1 MKRRRL
7 SSSDTIEVVEEQD
20 IKEEIKEEIEVE
32 AEDVEIEVREDVRE
46 VVEVGIEVV
55 RDEIEC
61 QADVIC
67 VQGPDTDDSIVVEG
81 DSDGDSREIR
91 AATAPVLPVSR
102 RMTRSSRSCI
112 TVAHPPTSPLS
123 SPPPD
128 DIVESP
134 LSFKELHRNRIE
146 GMTTVPPSS
155 SPLSSPPPVLFDPYD
170 ATSSDDHSAHST
182 SPSETDDSPPSTNP
196 FSASQSS
203 GRALPNMKGKDM
215 FDASIWSDPLR
226 TSIFYQFATSLRQ
239 KSKDAEPTVSHR
251 FIKHLRDRG
260 KLVRCYTQNI
270 DQIEE
275 KVGLSTCLHE
285 GPGSRGRFSRKST
298 ATINQLAMM
307 VEETTIGVDP
317 SIEKSQQSSDESS
330 QQTQPSSDGIRTPN
344 TGDTD
349 QSPSDTPKADQL
361 RRDLRPGV
369 ECVYLH
375 GSLQRLRCFLCG
387 RVCDWDDRETET
399 LSGQQPEC
407 PFCVCATIAR
417 EEKGKRALGVGKLR
431 PDIVLYGEE
440 HPNSHLISPIITHD
454 LALCPDILL
463 ILGTSLRVH
472 GLKFMVREFAKAVH
486 SKGGKVVFVN
496 FTKPPESSWGD
507 VIDYWIEWD
516 CDAWVADLQDKIP
529 RLWKAPEPPK
539 PKRKREEGASDD
551 GSNKRIRKYAK
562 NPSALRPT
570 KAVACVQVLRILDGL
585 HKTTGAPPRTPMKV
599 RATQPAPAPKAAITV
614 KNADDQRNTA
624 RMIPSDTTKI
634 KVEDVPTTGKKVRK
648 PRPRR
653 ARMSAPGVLQPS
665 QPEDATSTPNDGR
678 TLRSGSVQPPKIPR
692 LTGNGFELIKKKFV
706 PRPLMEPEPQQSPS
720 MPEPQPWTP
729 SVLNPQP
736 STPSI
741 LRPQPSQ
748 RSLPRPQS
756 SQRSHSQPQQSR
768 RSLPGPSMPEHH
780 LPEPVL
786 SIGAFI
792 KSNPRS
798 RKRKNVFGEASPS
811 ADGGDAGAGSKPP
824 VIWSAPVRG
833 WAYEVVPEP
842 PKLQLPDSQ
851 GYSPPHT
858 RSGHKRPTPI
868 EPSRIHQPLPEP
880 PSDRSPTATA
890 ATELHQPYG
899 SPLASYQ
906 HHHVLASDLQP
917 LRPMSNNPQRTLH
930 AEAYKLHDP
939 LLDCFP
945 RPTPPH
951 SPLSPPPPSQ
961 RLPEPPA
968 EQENS
973 RRITRSSV
981 APVEQLKR
989 IAPRLTVPEDAARR
1003 PRSPE
1008 DLMAA
1013 ETLAGMGRLRQP
1025 PPATRLRDWG
1035 DHWPLHGVQSG
1046 L

>member
-1 MKRRRL
+1 M
-7 SSSDTIEVVEEQD
+7 
-20 IKEEIKEEIEVE
+20 
-32 AEDVEIEVREDVRE
+32 
-46 VVEVGIEVV
+46 GIELV

-61 QADVIC
+61 QGDVIC
-67 VQGPDTDDSIVVEG
+67 VQDLNTEDSIVVEG
-81 DSDGDSREIR
+81 DGDSREIR

-102 RMTRSSRSCI
+102 RTTRSSRSCI

-134 LSFKELHRNRIE
+134 LSFKKLHRNRIE

-155 SPLSSPPPVLFDPYD
+155 SPLSSPPPGLFDPYD
-170 ATSSDDHSAHST
+170 ATSSDGQSAHST

-307 VEETTIGVDP
+307 VEETTIGVD
-317 SIEKSQQSSDESS
+317 SSMEKSQQSSDESS
-330 QQTQPSSDGIRTPN
+330 QQTQPSSDGTRTPN

-387 RVCDWDDRETET
+387 RVCDWDDRELET
-399 LSGQQPEC
+399 LNGQQPEC

-516 CDAWVADLQDKIP
+516 CDAWVADLQDKVP
-529 RLWKAPEPPK
+529 RLWQAPEPPK

-551 GSNKRIRKYAK
+551 SNKRVRKYAK

-599 RATQPAPAPKAAITV
+599 RATQPAPPPKAAITV
-614 KNADDQRNTA
+614 KSADNQTNTTTNL
-624 RMIPSDTTKI
+624 PSDTTTKI

-648 PRPRR
+648 PRPRQG
-653 ARMSAPGVLQPS
+653 RMSAPGVLGPSS
-665 QPEDATSTPNDGR
+665 QPEDATSTPNNGR

-692 LTGNGFELIKKKFV
+692 LTGNGFELIKRKFV
-706 PRPLMEPEPQQSPS
+706 PRPLMEPEPQPS
-720 MPEPQPWTP
+720 LSLPEPQPSMP
-729 SVLNPQP
+729 STVHPQP
-736 STPSI
+736 STPS
-741 LRPQPSQ
+741 LPRPQPPQ
-748 RSLPRPQS
+748 HSLPRPQP
-756 SQRSHSQPQQSR
+756 SHRALSQPQASR
-768 RSLPGPSMPEHH
+768 RSLPAPSLPRPH
-780 LPEPVL
+780 LPEPVS

-798 RKRKNVFGEASPS
+798 RKRKNVFGEGSPS
-811 ADGGDAGAGSKPP
+811 ADRGDAEAGVKSEAP

-880 PSDRSPTATA
+880 PSDRSPPTPQP
-890 ATELHQPYG
+890 HQPHG
-899 SPLASYQ
+899 SPLASGQ
-906 HHHVLASDLQP
+906 HPHLASHLRP

-930 AEAYKLHDP
+930 IEAYKLQDP
-939 LLDCFP
+939 LIDHFP

-951 SPLSPPPPSQ
+951 SPITPPPPSK
-961 RLPEPPA
+961 RLPAPPA

-981 APVEQLKR
+981 APVEHLKR
-989 IAPRLTVPEDAARR
+989 ILPRLSAAPTAEQPRRMASRLTVPEDAARR

-1013 ETLAGMGRLRQP
+1013 ETLAGMGRPRQQP
-1025 PPATRLRDWG
+1025 PPAPSLRRWG
-1035 DHWPLHGVQSG
+1035 EHWPSHGVQSG
-1046 L
+1046 LS